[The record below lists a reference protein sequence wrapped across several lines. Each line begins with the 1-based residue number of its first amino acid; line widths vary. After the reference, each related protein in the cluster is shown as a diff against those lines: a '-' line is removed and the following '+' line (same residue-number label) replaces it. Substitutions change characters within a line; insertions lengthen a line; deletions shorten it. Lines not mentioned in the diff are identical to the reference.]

1 MWATQLGVS
10 WTSRWI
16 SSSTT
21 VADRNRAVW
30 AKGMTGRPVDGA
42 VPSDSDIVPS
52 SFFPEDHSVVAVQ
65 D

>member
-1 MWATQLGVS
+1 MWATQLGVG

-21 VADRNRAVW
+21 AAHRNRAE
-30 AKGMTGRPVDGA
+30 GGTGRPIDEA

-52 SFFPEDHSVVAVQ
+52 SSFRED
-65 D
+65 

>member
-1 MWATQLGVS
+1 MWATQLGVG
-10 WTSRWI
+10 WTSRLI

-21 VADRNRAVW
+21 AADRNRAE
-30 AKGMTGRPVDGA
+30 GGTGRPIDEA